1 MLSGLNFTTPI
12 EQHFLYALFYV
23 LGCACQ
29 LSEEV
34 DMPF

>member
-1 MLSGLNFTTPI
+1 MLLGLKLTTAI
-12 EQHFLYALFYV
+12 EQRFLYALFYV